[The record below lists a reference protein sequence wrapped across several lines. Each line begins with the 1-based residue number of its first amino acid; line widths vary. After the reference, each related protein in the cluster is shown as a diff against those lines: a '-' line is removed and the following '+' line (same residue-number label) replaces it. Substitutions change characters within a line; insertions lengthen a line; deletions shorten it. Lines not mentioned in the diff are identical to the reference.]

1 MSEVGMPTKLSS
13 WTRMRKDFDWL
24 ELKRPHQKAEPIA
37 DPPMHTHSAEV
48 QGIKFA
54 SSSAQD
60 DLQSLYII
68 MYQK

>member
-1 MSEVGMPTKLSS
+1 
-13 WTRMRKDFDWL
+13 MRKDFDWL